1 MGHVRIGF
9 TWLSALKKELS
20 EDRVNSSVHI
30 AGKISQVNYNE
41 KSNYKK
47 KIKKINKKNVSKVTI
62 LKTIFRSYGCGKVPL
77 ESGFWATHCGT

>member
-1 MGHVRIGF
+1 MLCLWLFFTTWPKKMSIYKACQLGSVGHVRIGF

-30 AGKISQVNYNE
+30 AGKISQVNNNE

-47 KIKKINKKNVSKVTI
+47 KIKKNYKKK
-62 LKTIFRSYGCGKVPL
+62 
-77 ESGFWATHCGT
+77 